1 MTEEVSYSR
10 HFGVNDDY
18 NIPQFAR
25 DDPRRF
31 LELVEHLNPRDQEML
46 ICYALLGKRP
56 TDLSILFGK
65 AGHRAEENLHKAAH
79 KLAGI
84 ASYGILP
91 DRRRIKTV
99 LESADIRQC
108 FANHE
113 LAMCIWQYA
122 RNRDFGEMAKLIG
135 HPGLRQEMLRTFKKL
150 HATKGRESG
159 LLAGWILWLVDG
171 ANAKGAGWAKNKRS
185 GRYKLG
191 PTVFRTFDRVPIG
204 KPNHSRAHLPRMNDH
219 GGRAQ
224 RADQFK
230 VKRQYSFLL
239 RGMNA

>member
-1 MTEEVSYSR
+1 MIDEISYSR
-10 HFGVNDDY
+10 HFGANDDY

-25 DDPRRF
+25 DDPQRF
-31 LELVEHLNPRDQEML
+31 LELVEHLNPRDQELL

-79 KLAGI
+79 KLAGLI
-84 ASYGILP
+84 EFGALP
-91 DRRRIKTV
+91 KLERIRTV
-99 LESADIRQC
+99 LAEIARQR
-108 FANHE
+108 FANLDLH
-113 LAMCIWQYA
+113 ACIWQYA
-122 RNRDFGEMAKLIG
+122 RCRDFGYMAKLIG

-150 HATKGRESG
+150 HAHKSREAG

-171 ANAKGAGWAKNKRS
+171 ANAKGAGWAKNKRC

-191 PTVFRTFDRVPIG
+191 PTVFRTFERDADDVHRICD
-204 KPNHSRAHLPRMNDH
+204 K

-224 RADQFK
+224 CIKQFT
-230 VKRQYSFLL
+230 VKRKNNFML
-239 RGMNA
+239 RGM